1 MNIIEK
7 KEITFLPLIIGIFHI
22 KFFDNAIIIFLYR
35 NPLFFSQFYKFKHWL
50 NFLINDIEEKIFDSV
65 NQGLLNIQEIE
76 ITNNFYLNQLDFNQL
91 NYNLTRDLNFIKN
104 NSLKI
109 YPIIN
114 LFIGNEDNE
123 FNSDNFTLE
132 SEDNK
137 NIKESFSQIFNSQV
151 FSNNIF
157 KKKKENDSEVFSV
170 LEKKYNCLN
179 QYNYYT
185 IKIFFSNFFRNN
197 CYINI
202 TEKNKLLVETYI
214 DYIQSKLYNFLKK
227 N

>member
-1 MNIIEK
+1 M
-7 KEITFLPLIIGIFHI
+7 
-22 KFFDNAIIIFLYR
+22 
-35 NPLFFSQFYKFKHWL
+35 
-50 NFLINDIEEKIFDSV
+50 
-65 NQGLLNIQEIE
+65 
-76 ITNNFYLNQLDFNQL
+76 

-104 NSLKI
+104 NSLEI
-109 YPIIN
+109 YPVIN

-202 TEKNKLLVETYI
+202 TEKNKLSV
-214 DYIQSKLYNFLKK
+214 
-227 N
+227 